1 MVCCLVHSKVGTIT
15 VICMWSDGPPCGVE
29 LRRVVLTTDRPA
41 MTKEA
46 GKAEEKSMM
55 GCRCSTGT
63 SGIDLEDWQR
73 VRCLLL
79 SNI

>member
-1 MVCCLVHSKVGTIT
+1 M
-15 VICMWSDGPPCGVE
+15 
-29 LRRVVLTTDRPA
+29 VLTTDRPA